1 MAPRLLSSAEDR
13 LGPGP
18 SCTLRLKVTPQSCGF
33 RDPLTSTQGH
43 MRSKSQVSGG
53 RVPRVTE
60 RMGPQEQGLVT
71 EDPALFLCSLPESQF
86 PVPPSSTTRC
96 RSCFCL
102 RALLRRPVLEGGL
115 GEGGGPEDRTGGG
128 GTGLAPARSPPQP
141 PTLSR
146 EERGS
151 PHGQVKR
158 KGRGSPAP
166 PSRSAPASEV

>member
-1 MAPRLLSSAEDR
+1 MLLPSLCVSGEAVLASFPEKKQGRRWPRSAEDR

-43 MRSKSQVSGG
+43 MCSKSQVSGG
-53 RVPRVTE
+53 RVPRLTE
-60 RMGPQEQGLVT
+60 RIGPWEQGLVQRT
-71 EDPALFLCSLPESQF
+71 QLSSCAACPNLSSPI
-86 PVPPSSTTRC
+86 PPSCTTLCWSR
-96 RSCFCL
+96 FCL

-115 GEGGGPEDRTGGG
+115 GVGGGPENRAGGG
-128 GTGLAPARSPPQP
+128 GTGLVPALSSLQP

-151 PHGQVKR
+151 PHG
-158 KGRGSPAP
+158 
-166 PSRSAPASEV
+166 